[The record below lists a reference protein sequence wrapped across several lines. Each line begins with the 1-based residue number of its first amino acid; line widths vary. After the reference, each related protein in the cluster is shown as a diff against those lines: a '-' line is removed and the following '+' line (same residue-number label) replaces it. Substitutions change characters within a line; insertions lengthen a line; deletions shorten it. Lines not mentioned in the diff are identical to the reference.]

1 MTPSYEARY
10 ARKNRRMFSHAL
22 WMDDSIVCPP
32 CELLLVHP
40 DVSPGQPGHSA
51 PGENVFGFYVL
62 TDEELQQAMQNCVR
76 RVMRCTFLEPG
87 VRQCRVE
94 VVQDNQAR
102 WFRHDGEK
110 FKRLSDANQKS
121 EGDQLRPPCEG

>member
-1 MTPSYEARY
+1 MTPSYEASN
-10 ARKNRRMFSHAL
+10 ARQNCRVFSHAL
-22 WMDDSIVCPP
+22 WMEDSLVCPP
-32 CELLLVHP
+32 CALMLVHP
-40 DVSPGQPGHSA
+40 DVPLDQQDDEA
-51 PGENVFGFYVL
+51 PTDRVFGFYDL
-62 TDEELQQAMQNCVR
+62 TDDELQQAMQNCVR

-94 VVQDNQAR
+94 VVQDNQAH

-121 EGDQLRPPCEG
+121 EGDQLRPPREG